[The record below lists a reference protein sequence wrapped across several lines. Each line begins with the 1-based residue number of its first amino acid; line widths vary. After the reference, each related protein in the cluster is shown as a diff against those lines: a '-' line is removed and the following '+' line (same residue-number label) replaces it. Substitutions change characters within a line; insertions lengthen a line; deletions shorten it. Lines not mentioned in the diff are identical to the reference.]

1 MSGYEEFQ
9 QIMAEINRK
18 KQLEELRKKG
28 MNSGMGDFLSNLFGG
43 NNPFNV

>member
-9 QIMAEINRK
+9 RIMAEINRK

-28 MNSGMGDFLSNLFGG
+28 GNPFDSIFGGIFG
-43 NNPFNV
+43 NNPFGL